1 MAGPGTELGMRA
13 AGWMPTS
20 QLVGKWNLGFPSP
33 RFGIKGRGAGGIG
46 DTARAAGNEMDRDE
60 VSSAN
65 VS

>member
-1 MAGPGTELGMRA
+1 MAGPGTELGVRA

-33 RFGIKGRGAGGIG
+33 LCGIKGQVGIG
-46 DTARAAGNEMDRDE
+46 DTARAAGNEMDHDE
-60 VSSAN
+60 VRSAD